1 MSVMTHRA
9 GFDIRQHLNFDVGGR
24 TACPACAQDGKP
36 KQKNLSV
43 DRETGAYHCWR
54 GCTPDQIRDAIGQ
67 PKPQSGNGFSDH
79 TPKKSTTISKQA
91 VNKAMVQL
99 QASSEALEWLQ
110 SRGFTQE
117 MIAHYR
123 MGLADWRDS
132 HPSIALHIPANE
144 DGKFYRKLRI
154 TPWVEHDL
162 PKWSQYGVPTTI
174 FQTYSPNDAV
184 ATWFCEGEWDA
195 MRLGWLAQQQDAKV
209 TVCCSTTGCGA
220 VPSIAQ
226 LNQLPGNVFIFF
238 DRNDTPTKSGV
249 IPGDEGARKFAQA
262 LGDRARI
269 AQVPMPDDC
278 TINGWDISNAID
290 AGFTWADFEQA
301 TQEAITMP
309 EAPSLKATL
318 TELLDNNASPFD
330 QSAELMNLAKQRG
343 QTYRDLDHLA
353 KTLTAEQN
361 QQTDQIESVDRL
373 QALLRTREPNLNLHE
388 YLEPWFADILIQ
400 TANAMPTAPEFLF
413 TTLLSAAASQIGTAA
428 QVIIKPSA
436 KYKQPMVFWSAIVA
450 NSGSMKTPAQRI
462 ILDPLVELEKQA
474 HDVYKAEMVEYEQ
487 RKASGDNPPKPLRK
501 RYLTKDATLETLQRI
516 HADNPLGILY
526 YRDELAGAIKGRDQY
541 RRGRGADEEA
551 ELDQWTGAAIIVDRA
566 DKSTC
571 LAQSAISRTGSIQW
585 EILGDLMGDHR
596 DANGAWS
603 RWLFCAADAPTRY
616 LSLSQAEPDT
626 GIAETLLWLYSD
638 LAKLPTQDY
647 FLDDAAKRMFEYW
660 QRQLVDEQQTQDTL
674 GLKLVYPKIEAYTA
688 RLALWL
694 HIVNAV
700 LRRET
705 PSQQISGLTMGRA
718 IQLAAYYLWQH
729 RLIHTHNSPD
739 AGLAGVALKI
749 HKFVERVGE
758 ASASKLKSGVRSLR
772 NLATEQIRQLMQTL
786 AQAGYGLVTG
796 EGKEMIYTTA
806 APSKNT
812 ARLKVQAPPPI
823 VETTIATES
832 SEIDIPDTQ
841 LATPSTTE
849 IPVQQSIEAPNRTID
864 TEESAAA
871 PDATIDPGSLTAGK
885 LIEVWRA
892 PTIAPRSSG
901 KWLLAT
907 YVEVVSHAV
916 LSHLTQQLDSG
927 HQVTFHYDPNLPGRV
942 ATSDIRP
949 VTT

>member
-1 MSVMTHRA
+1 M
-9 GFDIRQHLNFDVGGR
+9 
-24 TACPACAQDGKP
+24 P
-36 KQKNLSV
+36 K
-43 DRETGAYHCWR
+43 
-54 GCTPDQIRDAIGQ
+54 
-67 PKPQSGNGFSDH
+67 
-79 TPKKSTTISKQA
+79 
-91 VNKAMVQL
+91 
-99 QASSEALEWLQ
+99 
-110 SRGFTQE
+110 
-117 MIAHYR
+117 
-123 MGLADWRDS
+123 
-132 HPSIALHIPANE
+132 
-144 DGKFYRKLRI
+144 
-154 TPWVEHDL
+154 
-162 PKWSQYGVPTTI
+162 
-174 FQTYSPNDAV
+174 
-184 ATWFCEGEWDA
+184 
-195 MRLGWLAQQQDAKV
+195 
-209 TVCCSTTGCGA
+209 
-220 VPSIAQ
+220 
-226 LNQLPGNVFIFF
+226 
-238 DRNDTPTKSGV
+238 
-249 IPGDEGARKFAQA
+249 
-262 LGDRARI
+262 
-269 AQVPMPDDC
+269 
-278 TINGWDISNAID
+278 
-290 AGFTWADFEQA
+290 
-301 TQEAITMP
+301 
-309 EAPSLKATL
+309 APSLKATL

-330 QSAELMNLAKQRG
+330 QSAELMHLAKQIG
-343 QTYRDLDHLA
+343 QPYRDLDHLA
-353 KTLTAEQN
+353 KTLTTEQN
-361 QQTDQIESVDRL
+361 QQTDQIESVERL
-373 QALLRTREPNLNLHE
+373 QELLRTQEPNLNLHE
-388 YLEPWFADILIQ
+388 FLEPWFADILIQ

-474 HDVYKAEMVEYEQ
+474 HDVYKAEMAEYEQ

-516 HADNPLGILY
+516 HADNPQGILY

-541 RRGRGADEEA
+541 RKGRGADEEA

-616 LSLSQAEPDT
+616 LSLFQAEPDT
-626 GIAETLLWLYSD
+626 GITETLLWLYSD

-647 FLDDAAKRMFEYW
+647 LLDDAAKRMFEYW

-705 PSQQISGLTMGRA
+705 PSQEISGLTMGRA

-758 ASASKLKSGVRSLR
+758 ASASKLKSGIRSLR

-786 AQAGYGLVTG
+786 AQAGYGLIKG

-806 APSKNT
+806 APPQNT
-812 ARLKVQAPPPI
+812 ARLKVQAPPPPI
-823 VETTIATES
+823 AEPPVTTEP
-832 SEIDIPDTQ
+832 SEIDTTDTE
-841 LATPSTTE
+841 LVSPSTAETL
-849 IPVQQSIEAPNRTID
+849 IQQSIEAPKLTID
-864 TEESAAA
+864 TAA
-871 PDATIDPGSLTAGK
+871 PVAAPNKSIDPLSFTEGK
-885 LIEVWRA
+885 LVEVWRGS
-892 PTIAPRSSG
+892 TTAPRSSG

-907 YVEVVSHAV
+907 YIAMVSHEV
-916 LSHLTQQLDSG
+916 FSHRTQKLDAG
-927 HQVTFHYDPNLPGRV
+927 HQVTFHHDPNLLGRV
-942 ATSDIRP
+942 ATADIRP
-949 VTT
+949 ATT